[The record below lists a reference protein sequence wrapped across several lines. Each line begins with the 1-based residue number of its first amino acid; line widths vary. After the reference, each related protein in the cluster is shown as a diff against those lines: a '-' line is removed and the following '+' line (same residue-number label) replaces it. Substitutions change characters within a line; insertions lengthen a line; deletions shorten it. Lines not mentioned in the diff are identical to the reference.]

1 MKLVILL
8 LGALACAQPIA
19 AQAQAANDDVRCLLV
34 SAGYARAAKT
44 DQSRRASA
52 MTGAFFLGRLTGRMS
67 PAALAAAIRAQGKG
81 LPAGQAEPVM
91 RACAAR
97 AAAAEQQMSAA
108 ARQAE
113 AGK

>member
-1 MKLVILL
+1 MKAAILL
-8 LGALACAQPIA
+8 CGALACLLPVAAEAQTA
-19 AQAQAANDDVRCLLV
+19 TDDVRCLLI

-44 DQSRRASA
+44 DDSRRASA

-67 PAALAAAIRAQGKG
+67 STALAAAIRVQGKG
-81 LPAGQAEPVM
+81 LPAKQAEPVM

-97 AAAAEQQMSAA
+97 AAAAEQQMSTAA
-108 ARQAE
+108 KRSE